1 MSHFTSKIEATMFF
15 HEISNLDKSE
25 DANFKYEN
33 SFLKILSKDNQIGHF

>member
-1 MSHFTSKIEATMFF
+1 MFF